1 MAYDFVKCAND
12 MTWETILDQLTLT
25 DEFVNF
31 EAFLNYL
38 TLSFSPK
45 VSCVEICHL
54 GEYEADIDHE
64 ALILDD
70 LKAFLIVDCGKWI
83 ELLIQILKNL

>member
-1 MAYDFVKCAND
+1 MA
-12 MTWETILDQLTLT
+12 WETILDQLTFT
-25 DEFVNF
+25 DEFVHF
-31 EAFLNYL
+31 EAFLNNL

-45 VSCVEICHL
+45 VSCVEVCHL
-54 GEYEADIDHE
+54 GEYEAYVDHE